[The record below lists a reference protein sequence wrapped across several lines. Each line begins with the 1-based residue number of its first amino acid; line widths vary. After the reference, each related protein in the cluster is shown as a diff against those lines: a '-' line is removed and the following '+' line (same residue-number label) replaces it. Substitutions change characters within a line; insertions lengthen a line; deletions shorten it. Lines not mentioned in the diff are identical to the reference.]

1 MTDNLS
7 SQTYQRIFGA
17 EIPPKLDGQYAR
29 LPEVENQ
36 IRQVLTLSAAEFSAR
51 LANNDRESEYF
62 LRAETLI
69 CLLCV
74 AHTED
79 SFQIEN
85 LIAER
90 LLLICEKRIRKML
103 SDKSF
108 DRNFIEEAIR
118 DIYAE
123 MTAQI
128 ISRTEKS
135 YDFWEVRFYKTLTTL
150 TYVYLRKHAAKSR
163 ATSLFSELSN
173 ENEEANFED
182 GLEGSENFSKK
193 LEIKETNKK
202 VLGEMPEDLRK
213 IFILYYRDDETQK
226 TIAAG
231 LHISDR
237 TVRNKLDKIKDFL
250 NDWRELPGEK

>member
-7 SQTYQRIFGA
+7 SQTNQRIFGA

-36 IRQVLTLSAAEFSAR
+36 IRQVLMLSAAEFSVR
-51 LANNDRESEYF
+51 LANNDRESGHF

-74 AHTED
+74 AHAED
-79 SFQIEN
+79 SFHLEN

-90 LLLICEKRIRKML
+90 LLLICEKRVRKML
-103 SDKSF
+103 SDKSL
-108 DRNFIEEAIR
+108 DRNFIEESVR

-123 MTAQI
+123 MAAQI
-128 ISRTEKS
+128 IRRTEKS

-150 TYVYLRKHAAKSR
+150 TYVYLRKHAAKNR

-182 GLEGSENFSKK
+182 GLESGENFSKK

-237 TVRNKLDKIKDFL
+237 TVRNKLDKINDFL

>member
-1 MTDNLS
+1 MSDNLLGNAN
-7 SQTYQRIFGA
+7 QRIFGA
-17 EIPPKLDGQYAR
+17 EIPPKLGGQYAR

-36 IRQVLTLSAAEFSAR
+36 ITEALILSVAEFSAR

-62 LRAETLI
+62 LRAETMV

-74 AHTED
+74 AHAED
-79 SFQIEN
+79 SFHTEN

-90 LLLICEKRIRKML
+90 LLLICEKRVRKML
-103 SDKSF
+103 PDKSL
-108 DRNFIEEAIR
+108 DRNFIEEAVR

-123 MTAQI
+123 MAAQI
-128 ISRTEKS
+128 IRRTEKS

-150 TYVYLRKHAAKSR
+150 TYVYLRKHAAKRR
-163 ATSLFSELSN
+163 ATALFTELSN
-173 ENEEANFED
+173 EDDETDFETR
-182 GLEGSENFSKK
+182 LESGEDLAKK
-193 LEIKETNKK
+193 IEIRETSRK
-202 VLGEMPEDLRK
+202 VLNAMPEDLRK

-231 LHISDR
+231 LNISDR

-250 NDWRELPGEK
+250 NDWRESPGEK

>member
-1 MTDNLS
+1 MSDNLLENAN
-7 SQTYQRIFGA
+7 QRIFGA
-17 EIPPKLDGQYAR
+17 EIPPKLDGQYVR

-62 LRAETLI
+62 LRAETLV

-74 AHTED
+74 AHAED
-79 SFQIEN
+79 SFHIEN

-103 SDKSF
+103 SDKSL
-108 DRNFIEEAIR
+108 DRHFIEEAVR

-123 MTAQI
+123 MAAQI
-128 ISRTEKS
+128 IRRTEKS

-150 TYVYLRKHAAKSR
+150 TYIYLRKHAAKRR
-163 ATSLFSELSN
+163 ATALFTELSN
-173 ENEEANFED
+173 EDDETDFETR
-182 GLEGSENFSKK
+182 LESGEDLARKI
-193 LEIKETNKK
+193 EIRETSRK
-202 VLGEMPEDLRK
+202 VLNAMPEDLRK

-237 TVRNKLDKIKDFL
+237 TVRNKLDKINDFL
-250 NDWRELPGEK
+250 NDWRESPGEK